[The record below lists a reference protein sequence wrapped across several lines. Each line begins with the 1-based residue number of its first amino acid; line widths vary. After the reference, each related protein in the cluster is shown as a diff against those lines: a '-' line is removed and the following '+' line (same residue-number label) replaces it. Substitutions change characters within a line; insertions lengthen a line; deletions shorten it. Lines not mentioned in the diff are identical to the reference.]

1 MEKGRKTQIKRT
13 TSWICLGVVVVLL
26 TLLPAMAG
34 SGSQTG
40 EHRASIL
47 SGTVTLDTVSQSLQ
61 GGGVLEAETV
71 EVTIPFGVKIT
82 QFLVENGDRVSQG
95 DALAQ
100 VDKVSL
106 MTAISQVQQSMD
118 QLQEQMADAKDESVS
133 ESVKAEAGGR
143 VKEIYAQPGETV
155 QEVMLRDGCLA
166 VLSLDGLMAVDI
178 ERNTELATGE
188 TVLVNL
194 ADGTEVTGRV
204 ASNLNGC
211 LVVTVED
218 EGYQA
223 GQTVSVDTQEGKRL
237 GSGELYIH
245 SPWRATAYSGTVSK
259 VHAEPE
265 DKIST
270 GAKLFTLTDTEFTA
284 QLSSLSQLHREYEQ
298 LMLQMFQMYQ
308 TGVIAAPQ
316 DGLVSGVEE
325 DSVHLLS
332 GAGEG
337 WTLTRLANA
346 PGGDPDASFSNY
358 AGMVTSVDT
367 LTGTWSLTL
376 NPTPYTVEDYL
387 DVSAVPLDT
396 GLMTQAGAVLNTT
409 PVYTYDEETS
419 QWIQMDAE
427 SITPGTL
434 LIFAGDGGGSL
445 YWAIYAGTGQLPG
458 GSEGQIPGGGEG
470 QLPGGITIPDGS
482 IQIPSGVRI
491 PSGMTGSAAQQEEEE
506 DLYDLDGSTL
516 LTLSSLEQMKL
527 TITVDQQDIA
537 KVQTGQEAQVTVDA
551 LGGKTYSAQV
561 TQVGAIGSNQGGS
574 SKFTVELTME
584 RPAQMLDGM
593 SAQASVFLEDREQA
607 LTVPVEALVE
617 QGADTLIYTGY
628 DPETEQLTDPVTVT
642 LGASDGLRVEI
653 LSGLEEN
660 DAFYYAYY
668 DTLEISDEVESNQFS
683 FAGR

>member
-71 EVTIPFGVKIT
+71 EVAIPFGVKIT

-211 LVVTVED
+211 LAVTVED

-607 LTVPVEALVE
+607 LAVPVEALVE

>member
-561 TQVGAIGSNQGGS
+561 TQVGAIVSNQGGS

>member
-166 VLSLDGLMAVDI
+166 VLSLDGLMAADI

-470 QLPGGITIPDGS
+470 QLPGGIAIPDGS

>member
-71 EVTIPFGVKIT
+71 EVAIPFGVKIT

-211 LVVTVED
+211 LAVTVED

>member
-445 YWAIYAGTGQLPG
+445 YWAIYTGTGQLPG